1 MIKHN
6 FSFIKHDKFFCSCL
20 LLGHLQS
27 YEKVNKKRFGESKQ
41 KCLAENGKKCK
52 INEILEKN
60 NNKNVVNRQAA
71 GSTMRFHTMKL
82 NE

>member
-1 MIKHN
+1 M
-6 FSFIKHDKFFCSCL
+6 
-20 LLGHLQS
+20 
-27 YEKVNKKRFGESKQ
+27 NKKRFGESKQ